1 MRLISKSLLGL
12 SFVWTT
18 TWGEP
23 ADIYIGLVAPMTGP
37 QAHLG
42 KDMENGARLA
52 LDEINATQPVLD
64 GKPVTFALR
73 VEDDQADPKTA
84 TVVAQKLA
92 DEGVKAVIGHLN
104 SGTSIPAARI
114 YAEAGIPQISP
125 CATAVAYTQQGFKTT
140 FRLMANDAQ
149 QGRAIGQYAT
159 QLGKRVAVIDDR
171 TAYGQGLAD
180 EVIKAV
186 NSAGGQVVAR
196 EFTTD
201 RATDFTAILT
211 SIKGKRPEVI
221 VFGGM
226 DPQGAPMVRQMK
238 MLGIKAVLMGG
249 DGLQTANFLKLA
261 GSAAEGVIA
270 SSPGLPLS
278 KMPGGAEFATKF
290 NAKFGKIQLYAPFAY
305 DAASVLLMAMRS
317 ANTTV
322 SAQVLTALT
331 QTKHSG
337 VSGPVAFDE
346 FGDLKDG
353 PVTLYKA
360 TDGVWIPIATVNGTA
375 F

>member
-1 MRLISKSLLGL
+1 MRL
-12 SFVWTT
+12 TT
-18 TWGEP
+18 GVFCGFSIFWATSW
-23 ADIYIGLVAPMTGP
+23 ADESENIRIGLVAPMTGP

-42 KDMENGARLA
+42 RDMENGARLA
-52 LDEINATQPVLD
+52 INEINATQPKLG
-64 GKPVTFALR
+64 GKLVNFVLR

-84 TVVAQKLA
+84 TVVAQKLV

-114 YAEAGIPQISP
+114 YSEAGIPQISP
-125 CATAVAYTQQGFKTT
+125 CATAVAYTRQGFKTT
-140 FRLMANDAQ
+140 YRLMANDAQ
-149 QGRAIGQYAT
+149 QGRAIGQYAV
-159 QLGKRVAVIDDR
+159 QIGKRVAVIDDR

-180 EVIKAV
+180 EVVKAIEK
-186 NSAGGQVVAR
+186 SDGQVVAR

-201 RATDFTAILT
+201 RSTDFSAILT
-211 SIKGKRPEVI
+211 SIKGKRPNVI

-226 DPQGAPMVRQMK
+226 DPQGAPMTRQMK

-278 KMPGGAEFATKF
+278 KMPGGTEFATRF
-290 NAKFGKIQLYAPFAY
+290 MVKFGKIQLYAPFAY
-305 DAASVLLMAMRS
+305 D
-317 ANTTV
+317 
-322 SAQVLTALT
+322 SAQVLLAAMHTADSAEPQQVLPALAKT
-331 QTKHSG
+331 NVNG
-337 VSGPVAFDE
+337 VSGPVAFDAH
-346 FGDLKDG
+346 GDLKNG

-360 TDGVWIPIATVNGTA
+360 QQGQWVVVTTLGGAP
-375 F
+375 